1 MGDERQLG
9 FGRSHTVVVVKDLI
23 TGERSLE
30 RRPVSRHPS
39 SKTERSALVENWWI
53 AWGWGAFLKAAQG
66 WRVFEGAKLAEAS
79 GQSVEYGSAQVT
91 DADVQADLRK
101 AFCKTLFTKITSMD
115 IAGRVKQQA
124 TAIKLQDPLAR
135 LWMGSF
141 LEKVVDILGEVRGL
155 SDQTKANLK
164 AYLVTD
170 RLTNF

>member
-1 MGDERQLG
+1 MGDERRSR
-9 FGRSHTVVVVKDLI
+9 FGRSHTVVVVEDLI
-23 TGERSLE
+23 TRRKNLE
-30 RRPVSRHPS
+30 TRPISRHPA
-39 SKTERSALVENWWI
+39 SKTERVALVENWWTE
-53 AWGWGAFLKAAQG
+53 WGWGAFLKAVQG

-91 DADVQADLRK
+91 DADVQADVRE

-115 IAGRVKQQA
+115 IVEKVKQQV
-124 TAIKLQDPLAR
+124 TVIKFQDPSAR
-135 LWMGSF
+135 LWIGSF
-141 LEKVVDILGEVRGL
+141 LENVVDILGEVRGL